1 MTSLDRTPAGTEIN
15 ARARLYAWLP
25 AVTTLATLATVL
37 GLVLT
42 GNGQAAVAAGFLG
55 SSAAGSFKVTI
66 NIRR

>member
-25 AVTTLATLATVL
+25 VITTLATLATVL
-37 GLVLT
+37 ALALT
-42 GNGQAAVAAGFLG
+42 GNGPAAMAAGVLG
-55 SSAAGSFKVTI
+55 SAAGGVQITV